1 MGLITIGIILVA
13 IFMVIFYIPTKL
25 KEQEE
30 KQSLYVKEL
39 YIRINRLESKIDK
52 ILESNKNE
60 FWNNDLNVLIK
71 IKYKFIKR

>member
-1 MGLITIGIILVA
+1 MGLVIIGTILVA

-52 ILESNKNE
+52 ILDSNKNE
-60 FWNNDLNVLIK
+60 FWNSYLNILRK
-71 IKYKFIKR
+71 

>member
-13 IFMVIFYIPTKL
+13 IFMFIFYIPTKL

-52 ILESNKNE
+52 ILDSKKNE
-60 FWNNDLNVLIK
+60 L
-71 IKYKFIKR
+71 

>member
-1 MGLITIGIILVA
+1 MGLITIGIILVV

-52 ILESNKNE
+52 ILDSKKNE
-60 FWNNDLNVLIK
+60 L
-71 IKYKFIKR
+71 